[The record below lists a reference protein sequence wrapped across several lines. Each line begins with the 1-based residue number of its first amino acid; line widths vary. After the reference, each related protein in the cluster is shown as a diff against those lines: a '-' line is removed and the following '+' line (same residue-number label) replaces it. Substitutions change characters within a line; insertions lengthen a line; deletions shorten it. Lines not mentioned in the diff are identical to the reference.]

1 MACTWALT
9 NVHEQSHIMILSDSQ
24 AAIMAIN
31 SANTHSRVVL
41 DITNSTHQ
49 VPNKLELG
57 WVPDHTGVPGSERVD
72 ELARRGNRAI
82 QKEFLNYLHSLL
94 VSQCGRLPLSSKGNF
109 PLTFL
114 FKIYRYTLGN
124 LKREHRRWITW
135 LLTGHSPLAYFQH
148 TAKNFPSPYCEH
160 CPGEK
165 ETSEHSLGQRVRY
178 MTLRLHTFGKL
189 TISMEDIQYIKLSI
203 IIDFISKSKR
213 FEREDLFG

>member
-9 NVHEQSHIMILSDSQ
+9 IVHEQSHIMILSDSQ

-94 VSQCGRLPLSSKGNF
+94 VSQRGRLPLSSKGKF
-109 PLTFL
+109 PLTF
-114 FKIYRYTLGN
+114 FSRYTGIL
-124 LKREHRRWITW
+124 
-135 LLTGHSPLAYFQH
+135 
-148 TAKNFPSPYCEH
+148 
-160 CPGEK
+160 
-165 ETSEHSLGQRVRY
+165 
-178 MTLRLHTFGKL
+178 
-189 TISMEDIQYIKLSI
+189 
-203 IIDFISKSKR
+203 
-213 FEREDLFG
+213 